1 MPARVEGRR
10 PNQSSAG
17 RREAVTLLGQQ
28 PVADEHAGVVPIAD
42 AATVLCA
49 ASRDATRLVLSHTL
63 PHGYLG
69 SGGLRRPRL
78 CRIPKWPRE
87 ESNLRPQIRSLPLYP
102 LSYGAWGGQYA
113 RGGLRRPLGLVL
125 LADVSDEHAH
135 DGCVVLS
142 ASKSHQ
148 LGEYVLLGERRP
160 VRTLREHRHVGAADA
175 DDP

>member
-69 SGGLRRPRL
+69 IVRVFGVRVFAGFLSGPGRSRTSARRFEVALSVSSRL
-78 CRIPKWPRE
+78 
-87 ESNLRPQIRSLPLYP
+87 
-102 LSYGAWGGQYA
+102 G
-113 RGGLRRPLGLVL
+113 
-125 LADVSDEHAH
+125 
-135 DGCVVLS
+135 
-142 ASKSHQ
+142 
-148 LGEYVLLGERRP
+148 
-160 VRTLREHRHVGAADA
+160 
-175 DDP
+175 